1 MLVVGLTGGL
11 GSGKSTVADLFSK
24 HGVPVI
30 DTDRISHDLTMSGS
44 KAMSLIEKKFGR
56 EFLNPDG
63 SLNRQLMRSTVFSH
77 PLSRNNLEAI
87 LHPLIRQEVEQ
98 QLDTMAAPYAI
109 VVIPLLVEKGGY
121 DDLVQ
126 RVLVVDCSLDK
137 QIARTMTRN
146 KLSREEVQAILAT
159 QATRQQ
165 RLDRADEVIANEGS
179 PAELEAKIQ
188 ALNEKYS
195 LIAHKKP

>member
-1 MLVVGLTGGL
+1 MLVIGLTGGI

-30 DTDRISHDLTMSGS
+30 DTDRISHDLTMSDS
-44 KAMSLIEKKFGR
+44 NAMSLIEKKFGR

-77 PLSRNNLEAI
+77 SLSRNNLEAI

-98 QLDTMAAPYAI
+98 QLDTMTAPYAI

-126 RVLVVDCSLDK
+126 RVLVVDCSPDK

-146 KLSREEVQAILAT
+146 KLSREEVQAILDT

-165 RLDRADEVIANEGS
+165 RLDRADEVIINEES
-179 PAELEAKIQ
+179 PAELEAEIQ